1 MTGSNRRPSACK
13 ADALPAELILRM
25 YAQRR
30 PTLTGGNPQLPSAQ
44 KSLTSVF
51 GMGTGV
57 ASLPSS
63 LDYKVFERQV
73 LLYQLWRV
81 LQVFFC
87 PETKI
92 LVLSKPD
99 KSTLET
105 HVQFVG

>member
-1 MTGSNRRPSACK
+1 MEALYLLSYGSKVKESLGTKNKHR
-13 ADALPAELILRM
+13 I
-25 YAQRR
+25 AQRR

-73 LLYQLWRV
+73 LLYQL
-81 LQVFFC
+81 
-87 PETKI
+87 
-92 LVLSKPD
+92 
-99 KSTLET
+99 
-105 HVQFVG
+105 